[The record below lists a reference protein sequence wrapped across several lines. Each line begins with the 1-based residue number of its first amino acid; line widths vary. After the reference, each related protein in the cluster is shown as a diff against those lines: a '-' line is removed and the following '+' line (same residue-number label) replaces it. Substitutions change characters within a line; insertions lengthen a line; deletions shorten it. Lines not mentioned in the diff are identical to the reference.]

1 MSVPASLAANP
12 RLDRWVGFETA
23 GRARV
28 AIGKVE
34 YGQGALT
41 GLAQIAAEEL
51 DVAMGQID
59 LINPET
65 DRSPDEGLTVGS
77 MTTESSGASIR
88 FACAEARALFVAAA
102 ARRLGCEPE
111 ALEIEDGAF
120 VVDGE
125 PSGLDYW
132 ALASEVDL
140 AVAPT
145 GEVTPKPPERH
156 RIVGRRADRL
166 DLPAKLFGAA
176 YLHDLV
182 QPGMLH
188 ARVLRQPGFRANLA
202 GLDEASIRHA
212 ASGASVEILREASFV
227 AILSESEAAAN
238 AAIGAAEQTARWDGA
253 RDLSPA
259 LSETAS
265 LKDLPAQSF
274 PSPEPAPEPSNR
286 RRLTAGYSRP
296 YIAHGSMGP
305 SCGLAVFEDGQLTV
319 WTHAQGVYPLR
330 MLLARVCG
338 LAPADIKVV
347 HTQGAGTYGHNGSD
361 DAAIDAAVIAVRK
374 PGRPIRVLWRRED
387 EFGHEPVGAAM
398 HIELTAELDAG
409 GRIADYATEIWSG
422 SHTGGRGRCLAETA
436 LGLPAAPPPAAPPN
450 LPPGVRFS
458 GGILN
463 AIPSYDIPAKRVT
476 EHMVQAPVRTSSL
489 RGLGGPVNTYANEC
503 FVDELAELAEMDPVA
518 FRLAQISDPRA
529 IAVVTR
535 TAEMAGWAKRGP
547 AGTGRGLGFAYCR
560 YRDRGAYVAAA
571 VALSVDT
578 EVRLERMWCVTDC
591 GQVINP
597 DGAKNQLE
605 GGMIMAASWA
615 LKEQVRFGG
624 RGIVTTTW
632 DDYPILRFDEV
643 PPVDVELVMD
653 QQHQRSTGTGEV
665 SLGPAMAAIGN
676 AVAHAL
682 GARLRDLPFTR
693 ERIARA
699 LLSD

>member
-1 MSVPASLAANP
+1 MSIPASLAANP

-51 DVAMGQID
+51 DVAMSQVD
-59 LINPET
+59 LVNPET
-65 DRSPDEGLTVGS
+65 DLSPDEGLTVGS

-88 FACAEARALFVAAA
+88 FACAEARALFIAAA
-102 ARRLGCEPE
+102 ARRLGCDAGALKIE
-111 ALEIEDGAF
+111 AGAF
-120 VVDGE
+120 LVGGE

-145 GEVTPKPPERH
+145 GEAAPKPPERH
-156 RIVGRRADRL
+156 RIVGQRADRL
-166 DLPAKLFGAA
+166 DLPPKLFGAA
-176 YLHDLV
+176 YLHDLT

-188 ARVLRQPGFRANLA
+188 ARVLRQPGFRARLA
-202 GLDEASIRHA
+202 GLDEAAIRHA
-212 ASGASVEILREASFV
+212 AGGAPVEILREANFV
-227 AILSESEAAAN
+227 AIVSESEAAAN
-238 AAIGAAEQTARWDGA
+238 AAIGAAEQTARWDDA

-259 LSETAS
+259 LSEATS
-265 LKDLPAQSF
+265 LKELPAQSF
-274 PSPEPAPEPSNR
+274 PSPEPSPEPSNR

-305 SCGLAVFEDGQLTV
+305 SCGLALFDAGQLTV

-338 LAPADIKVV
+338 LEPASIKVI

-374 PGRPIRVLWRRED
+374 PGKPIRVLWRRED
-387 EFGHEPVGAAM
+387 EFGHEPVGTAM

-436 LGLPAAPPPAAPPN
+436 LGLPAAPPQTPPPN

-476 EHMVQAPVRTSSL
+476 EHLVQAPVRTSSL

-529 IAVVTR
+529 ITVVKR
-535 TAEMAGWAKRGP
+535 TAEMAGWDERGP

-578 EVRLERMWCVTDC
+578 EVRLDHMWCVTDC
-591 GQVINP
+591 GQVVNP

-643 PPVDVELVMD
+643 PPVEVELVMD

-665 SLGPAMAAIGN
+665 SLGPALAAIGN